1 MPTRNM
7 SGKPAHSFQNPTRK
21 TKRSGKKY
29 QNATKWYEM
38 LLKREA
44 REGTTSN
51 RVAKTKEKAL
61 ARLKKYGISA
71 AAIEAKHTA

>member
-7 SGKPAHSFQNPTRK
+7 SGKPVHAFQNPTRK

-29 QNATKWYEM
+29 ENAVKRYEM
-38 LLKREA
+38 LLKREIK
-44 REGTTSN
+44 EGVTSN

-71 AAIEAKHTA
+71 KAIEAKHA